1 MNWSLIFW
9 NALYTGINAAAAGYC
24 LVAIGLNV
32 HVGYTGLLNFGQ
44 AGFAA
49 VGAYAFAIPVVT
61 YDWAWYW
68 ALPFMLITSVA
79 LALAL
84 GLPTLRLRADY
95 LAIVTIAAAEIIRL
109 FLNSTRFTWLTGGT
123 DGRNGWTNIFQ
134 DLNPWSNSGRFSM
147 GAQEID
153 GYRLFMLLF
162 GWGLVAVLS
171 LLVWA
176 WMRSPWGRVLKSIRE
191 DEDAARAL
199 GKNVVSFKMQSLIVG
214 GIIGS
219 IGGLMLSAQKQS
231 AQTGEFSTTLTFFA
245 FTIVVLGGLGT
256 VIGPIVGTVIFFFV
270 IQFVDNLLEQAT
282 RRDKLPGWLVD
293 STNFGQVKY
302 IVAGLVLALLVIYR
316 PQGIF
321 GDRREQVF
329 DVR

>member
-24 LVAIGLNV
+24 LVAVGLNV

-49 VGAYAFAIPVVT
+49 VGAYAFAIPVVV
-61 YDWAWYW
+61 YGWAWYW
-68 ALPFMLITSVA
+68 ALPLVFIGSIA
-79 LALAL
+79 LALIL

-123 DGRNGWTNIFQ
+123 DGRNGWTGIFQ
-134 DLNPWSNSGRFSM
+134 DLNPLDNSARYNF

-153 GYRLFMLLF
+153 GYRLFMLCL
-162 GWGLVAVLS
+162 GWGLVALIS

-191 DEDAARAL
+191 DEDAARSL
-199 GKNVVSFKMQSLIVG
+199 GKHIVSFKMQSLIVG
-214 GIIGS
+214 GMIGS
-219 IGGLMLSAQKQS
+219 IGGLVLSAQKQS

-245 FTIVVLGGLGT
+245 FTIIVLGGLGT
-256 VIGPIVGTVIFFFV
+256 VVGPIVGTVLFFFV

-282 RRDKLPGWLVD
+282 RRNKLPDWLVD
-293 STNFGQVKY
+293 SSNFSQVKY

-316 PQGIF
+316 PQGIL